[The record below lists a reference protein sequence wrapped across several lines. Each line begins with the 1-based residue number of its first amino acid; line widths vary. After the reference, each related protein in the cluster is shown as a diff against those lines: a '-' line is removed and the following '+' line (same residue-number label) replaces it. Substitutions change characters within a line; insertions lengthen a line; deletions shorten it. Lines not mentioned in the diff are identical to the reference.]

1 MFAAEQR
8 IVELESLL
16 LRLED
21 EKATHV
27 SRVTS
32 LQERINDLDIEV
44 KGQESKL
51 QHRNQQVTELQQELN
66 EKISQVTSLERE
78 VSVRQLYRRV
88 LYIHH
93 HNKLM

>member
-27 SRVTS
+27 SRVTN

-66 EKISQVTSLERE
+66 EKINQVTSLERE
-78 VSVRQLYRRV
+78 VQA

-93 HNKLM
+93 QNNFM

>member
-1 MFAAEQR
+1 M
-8 IVELESLL
+8 ELESLL

-27 SRVTS
+27 SRVTN

-78 VSVRQLYRRV
+78 VQALC
-88 LYIHH
+88 IHH
-93 HNKLM
+93 WNNFI